1 MNNIIKITKLW
12 KDSGVLIDGV
22 TETTK
27 NEIKKKAECGFLG
40 SLLALLAA
48 SFV

>member
-1 MNNIIKITKLW
+1 MNNIIKIKKLL
-12 KDSGVLIDGV
+12 KYSSLLIDGV

-27 NEIKKKAECGFLG
+27 NEIKKTKCEFLG
-40 SLLALLAA
+40 CLLALLAA